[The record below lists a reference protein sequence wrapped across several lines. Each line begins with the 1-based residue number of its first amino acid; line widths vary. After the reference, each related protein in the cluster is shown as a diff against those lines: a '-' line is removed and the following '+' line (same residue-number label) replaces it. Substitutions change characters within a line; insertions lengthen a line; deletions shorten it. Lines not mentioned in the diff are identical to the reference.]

1 MTTTRKPL
9 IAGNWKM
16 NLTGAQASTLADACA
31 REASNN
37 TAVDVAIAPPSI
49 WLERILRIAK
59 DTPLKVW
66 GQNAA
71 EKPSGAFTGETS
83 FPMLLDA
90 GATGALL
97 GHSERRH
104 VFGESNES
112 ITARAALGVSLQAD
126 LIVCVGEQLDDRQS
140 GNTMNV
146 VKEQLQP
153 VLETVPFERLTVA
166 YEPVWAIGT
175 GETATPDQAQATHA
189 AIRKLLVE
197 TYGEDGEH
205 VRILYGGS
213 VNPSNAQTLLSQPDI
228 DGVLVGGASLKSE
241 SFAAIIA
248 AANA

>member
-1 MTTTRKPL
+1 MTTARKPL

-16 NLTGAQASTLADACA
+16 NLTGAEASALADACA
-31 REASNN
+31 REASGNS
-37 TAVDVAIAPPSI
+37 AVDVAIAPPAI
-49 WLERILRIAK
+49 WLERVLKIAK

-71 EKPSGAFTGETS
+71 EESSGAFTGETS

-104 VFGESNES
+104 VFGESNAS
-112 ITARAALGVSLQAD
+112 VGTRAELGVRLQAD
-126 LIVCVGEQLDDRQS
+126 VVVCVGEQLQDRKN
-140 GNTMNV
+140 GTTMDV
-146 VKEQLQP
+146 VREQLEP
-153 VLETVPFERLTVA
+153 ILSSVPFERLTVA

-175 GETATPDQAQATHA
+175 GETATPEQAQETHA
-189 AIRKLLVE
+189 AIRALLVK
-197 TYGEDGEH
+197 TYGEDGESI
-205 VRILYGGS
+205 RILYGGS
-213 VNPSNAQTLLSQPDI
+213 VKPANAKELLSQADI
-228 DGVLVGGASLKSE
+228 DGVLVGGASLKPD

>member
-1 MTTTRKPL
+1 MTTSRKPL

-16 NLTGAQASTLADACA
+16 NLTGSEASALTDACA
-31 REASNN
+31 REASTNP
-37 TAVDVAIAPPSI
+37 AVDVAIAPPSI
-49 WLERILRIAK
+49 WLERVLRIAK
-59 DTPLKVW
+59 DTPLHVW

-71 EKPSGAFTGETS
+71 EKPNGAFTGETS

-104 VFGESNES
+104 VFGESNAS
-112 ITARAALGVSLQAD
+112 IVARAELGVSLQAH
-126 LIVCVGEQLDDRQS
+126 IVLCVGEQLQDRKS

-146 VKEQLQP
+146 VREQLQP
-153 VLETVPFERLTVA
+153 VLDVVPFERLTVA

-175 GETATPDQAQATHA
+175 GETATPEQAQETHA
-189 AIRKLLVE
+189 SIREVLVKA
-197 TYGEDGEH
+197 YGEDGER

-213 VNPSNAQTLLSQPDI
+213 VKADNAKALLSKPDI
-228 DGVLVGGASLKSE
+228 DGVLVGGASLTAD